1 MDSVWTRLRLGFA
14 AFFTI
19 LFQGR
24 VPTEL
29 QPLASPPP
37 VQVLSENHDRAVQM
51 LALFQRDGRLV
62 DFLMEDLGTYS
73 DAQVGAAVRD
83 VHAGSRKV
91 LERYLTLEPVLP
103 GTEGG
108 PIDITSAIDPA
119 SIRLVGN
126 LAGRPPL
133 RGTLLHCGWRA
144 ARIEL
149 PPLGSGAARTVV
161 AQAEIEVG

>member
-37 VQVLSENHDRAVQM
+37 VQVLSE
-51 LALFQRDGRLV
+51 
-62 DFLMEDLGTYS
+62 
-73 DAQVGAAVRD
+73 
-83 VHAGSRKV
+83 
-91 LERYLTLEPVLP
+91 
-103 GTEGG
+103 
-108 PIDITSAIDPA
+108 
-119 SIRLVGN
+119 
-126 LAGRPPL
+126 
-133 RGTLLHCGWRA
+133 
-144 ARIEL
+144 
-149 PPLGSGAARTVV
+149 PLGSGAARTVV